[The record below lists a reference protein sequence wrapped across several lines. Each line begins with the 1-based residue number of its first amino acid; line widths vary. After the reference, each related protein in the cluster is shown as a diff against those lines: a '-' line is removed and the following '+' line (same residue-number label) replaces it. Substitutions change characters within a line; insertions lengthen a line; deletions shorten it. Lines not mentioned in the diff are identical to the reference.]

1 MSGSMLGLEDS
12 AGMRLSTVSPNAQDP
27 ILERCLGSQ
36 RPQGSWYFLVA
47 STRIALN
54 SCCCFRKHRKDFRG
68 CVHCGGITHVTLISA
83 NGEEV

>member
-1 MSGSMLGLEDS
+1 M
-12 AGMRLSTVSPNAQDP
+12 GMRLSTVSPNPIPSTVSQDP

-36 RPQGSWYFLVA
+36 RPQGSWYFSVA

-54 SCCCFRKHRKDFRG
+54 SCCCFRKLRKDFRG